1 MLKQARTVLAMIV
14 IVLSLFSLLTNNMNV
29 FPFTLLAVSLLML
42 VIGIMAFQEKKTWLG
57 VASVLVFLF
66 LLFVVIQGFIIG

>member
-57 VASVLVFLF
+57 VASLLVFLF